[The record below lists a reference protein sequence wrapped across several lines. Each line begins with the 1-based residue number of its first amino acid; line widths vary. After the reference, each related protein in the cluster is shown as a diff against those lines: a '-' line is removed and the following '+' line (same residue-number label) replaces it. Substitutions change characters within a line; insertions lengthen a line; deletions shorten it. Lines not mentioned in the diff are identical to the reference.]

1 MMYNTYSNK
10 FGKGIGYM
18 KSTHDILLEFTGQVK
33 RILGKNL
40 KKVILY
46 GSYARGDYRENSD
59 IDIMILTTLTD
70 EEIRKTKTSIYD
82 LAFDFQMEY
91 GVDIS
96 VVIKNEEHFNYWLG
110 VLPFYDNVQ
119 KEGVVLSE

>member
-1 MMYNTYSNK
+1 MPEK
-10 FGKGIGYM
+10 I
-18 KSTHDILLEFTGQVK
+18 HDIVYKFALQIRSIYGDS
-33 RILGKNL
+33 L
-40 KKVILY
+40 KKVVVY
-46 GSYARGDYRENSD
+46 GSYARGDYQKNSD

-110 VLPFYDNVQ
+110 ALPFYDNVQ
-119 KEGVVLSE
+119 KEGVVLNG